1 MCERIEASYS
11 FVVGVYVVGV
21 SLCNGILVEDFF
33 LSCPALR
40 FSILFYFSCF
50 LLFLSFFFFL
60 FTNATLFHSF
70 YHLVRQCTVSVWYW
84 PHSADRCLYTIVKPP
99 KHVARTPLSANPP
112 TILALPRSPALTF
125 SHLLFFLLLF
135 IIRVT
140 ATATSFAS
148 IISFPSS
155 CLLFLQRGSL
165 PPTVGIYDGSGLR
178 DSFITPRDRLATPTQ
193 TAPTTRT

>member
-1 MCERIEASYS
+1 M
-11 FVVGVYVVGV
+11 
-21 SLCNGILVEDFF
+21 EDFF

-70 YHLVRQCTVSVWYW
+70 YHLVRQCTVNVWYW

-112 TILALPRSPALTF
+112 TILALPRSSALGYF
-125 SHLLFFLLLF
+125 
-135 IIRVT
+135 
-140 ATATSFAS
+140 
-148 IISFPSS
+148 FPSS
-155 CLLFLQRGSL
+155 IL
-165 PPTVGIYDGSGLR
+165 PPSLHHQTHRHRHLLRVHYFFSLLLPVSSAWLLAPHCRNLRWFRTSRLIHNSPRPTRYPHSNSSHHAYVVGTSH
-178 DSFITPRDRLATPTQ
+178 PTKWF
-193 TAPTTRT
+193 